1 MIHFNELYVTED
13 GKNLVIDAE
22 IDDIAAFDQCV
33 IDSISV
39 NIGKNCASPARDAV
53 TVYDKPSYV
62 VGDLDNDGRVLERDI
77 KLWMTLDDLWKYELK
92 QDDNGYYY
100 KKYVENSEGDN
111 VLEPFYV
118 SQDVVD
124 LMHNISVKYK
134 SVAAVINRTSVDT
147 TLTTTTAN
155 GFSGSCMIAYIVNQ
169 LGGRTLTG
177 TVPKFFGDIDGDGA
191 IGVADLSAFY
201 TYLDNLKK
209 NTTTP
214 ITTSNGSRH
223 VRLCLDAADL
233 APLVEDKD
241 LSEHLFIVNVHA
253 AVLGGYTEIAKI
265 ECGFICTDPSIS
277 GVAYNGKPLY
287 DSAVQH
293 ANACGNTCATN
304 DMSQFVDW
312 LLRYYGFIFAL
323 KAGDLCTAQRY
334 WSEYLRGGA
343 PSGFRSSN
351 PCGCHGV
358 YR

>member
-39 NIGKNCASPARDAV
+39 NIGKNCTAPARDAV

-62 VGDLDNDGRVLERDI
+62 VGDLDNDGRVLAHDRE
-77 KLWMTLDDLWKYELK
+77 LWTTLDDLWHYELK
-92 QDDNGYYY
+92 QDGEEYYY
-100 KKYVENSEGDN
+100 EKPVENEYGDN
-111 VLEPFYV
+111 VLTRFV
-118 SQDVVD
+118 VDSTLVD
-124 LMHNISVKYK
+124 LMHYIVRKFEPLLGNG
-134 SVAAVINRTSVDT
+134 
-147 TLTTTTAN
+147 LTTGIN
-155 GFSGSCMIAYIVNQ
+155 GFTAGHLLAYAVNQ
-169 LGGRTLTG
+169 LGGFALDG
-177 TVPKFFGDIDGDGA
+177 SVPALPGNINGDNEVSIGD
-191 IGVADLSAFY
+191 LNAFY
-201 TYLDNLKK
+201 DYIMDVVDNGR
-209 NTTTP
+209 TP
-214 ITTSNGSRH
+214 RTNSHGQRH
-223 VRLCLDAADL
+223 VRLCLDSTDL

-253 AVLGGYTEIAKI
+253 AVLGGYSEIAKI
-265 ECGFICTDPSIS
+265 ECGFICTDRSIT

-293 ANACGNTCATN
+293 ANAYGNTCATN

-312 LLRYYGFIFAL
+312 LLRYYGFLFAL